1 MACGVLFRGPDRNAV
16 SRETVGPALGRP
28 AARRAHGGRRP
39 PRGSGRRGPRIAA
52 RCTPGAGTG
61 DVTGSGI
68 GQTHAQPLAAHDNL

>member
-1 MACGVLFRGPDRNAV
+1 MRRSVPGTGPKRGLARNGRSGAWAARGPTGAR
-16 SRETVGPALGRP
+16 G
-28 AARRAHGGRRP
+28 AAAPPGVRAPGARIA
-39 PRGSGRRGPRIAA
+39 IAA

>member
-39 PRGSGRRGPRIAA
+39 PGVRA
-52 RCTPGAGTG
+52 PGAHRRTVHAPGGGHAG